1 MTALPGTSFQTATG
15 WAAELDVR
23 ADAAI
28 VYSTDKER
36 MDSWA
41 RRGYIV
47 QTMGG
52 FRTGDAYI
60 KEHPEEGQTIRDGT
74 ILTCGPGSYYMV
86 PTPARIRAMS
96 DFFVQAV
103 KNGSTAVIPEEPEF
117 FALAGY
123 SQSFKDEWHRYYGEP
138 WQDPATSH
146 DTRIRAEQLKGK
158 MEYRMIQS
166 IFDAVKAENAS
177 VTRMVAHHSPVNYH
191 GWGISFPFN
200 DFATMPDLQEA
211 IGQVWTGTART
222 PCMFR
227 GESRERTFENA
238 LLEYSSLVELYRGR
252 GKRLWFLADP
262 LEDNPD
268 RTMEDYRSNY
278 AHTLV
283 ASLMFP
289 EVNSYELLPWPDR
302 IYSRIPAEY
311 GTELGCVFNALREI
325 SRIPE
330 QPEPYFAIGVLIGD
344 SAAYQ
349 RADPDPNGLDG
360 FYGLTLPLLYE
371 GIPVRVAPIERVG
384 EPGFL
389 RSFRTLLLSYDF
401 FKPMTPRS
409 NTALAQWV
417 REGGKLI
424 LVGGSNAYNNAD
436 QWWRQQG
443 YASPDE
449 HLLRA
454 LGLSTKRAG
463 PGRETKP
470 EFKVVLAEDRDVRD
484 NSNLAEREIPLP
496 EDRKAGQPVLVRFGD
511 SQKAGGWGAY
521 LKQVRIASE
530 GREEVV
536 RPGTAQEQS
545 MLVDDMWTFVNADGA
560 RFADGL
566 GAFTYLVPDAGPGTK
581 VYATVGN
588 QFEVSVAAVPA
599 RTTADDVRSAFGR
612 LGTRYTLTD
621 PKMNPQ
627 KAADG
632 AASSFTASIGRGT
645 LVFLGDAAA
654 DFARDAGGARALVEE
669 VGQGASAQERMSWK
683 FSYSMDRG
691 PYRAVHPMGGTV
703 TLGGTWIDLLNNR
716 LPLLTAPKVGPGE
729 SRILRKVSTARE
741 PELLAGSY
749 ECRIVSSTA
758 ESMAVRNIGPVKVP
772 GALRVHT
779 AERKVWSVSCTDAG
793 GKPVVFEK
801 SEDAGTVYIT
811 FPGSP
816 DGVTVTIRWE

>member
-1 MTALPGTSFQTATG
+1 
-15 WAAELDVR
+15 
-23 ADAAI
+23 
-28 VYSTDKER
+28 
-36 MDSWA
+36 
-41 RRGYIV
+41 
-47 QTMGG
+47 
-52 FRTGDAYI
+52 
-60 KEHPEEGQTIRDGT
+60 
-74 ILTCGPGSYYMV
+74 
-86 PTPARIRAMS
+86 
-96 DFFVQAV
+96 
-103 KNGSTAVIPEEPEF
+103 
-117 FALAGY
+117 
-123 SQSFKDEWHRYYGEP
+123 
-138 WQDPATSH
+138 
-146 DTRIRAEQLKGK
+146 
-158 MEYRMIQS
+158 
-166 IFDAVKAENAS
+166 
-177 VTRMVAHHSPVNYH
+177 
-191 GWGISFPFN
+191 
-200 DFATMPDLQEA
+200 
-211 IGQVWTGTART
+211 
-222 PCMFR
+222 
-227 GESRERTFENA
+227 
-238 LLEYSSLVELYRGR
+238 
-252 GKRLWFLADP
+252 
-262 LEDNPD
+262 
-268 RTMEDYRSNY
+268 
-278 AHTLV
+278 
-283 ASLMFP
+283 
-289 EVNSYELLPWPDR
+289 
-302 IYSRIPAEY
+302 
-311 GTELGCVFNALREI
+311 
-325 SRIPE
+325 
-330 QPEPYFAIGVLIGD
+330 
-344 SAAYQ
+344 
-349 RADPDPNGLDG
+349 
-360 FYGLTLPLLYE
+360 
-371 GIPVRVAPIERVG
+371 
-384 EPGFL
+384 
-389 RSFRTLLLSYDF
+389 
-401 FKPMTPRS
+401 
-409 NTALAQWV
+409 
-417 REGGKLI
+417 
-424 LVGGSNAYNNAD
+424 
-436 QWWRQQG
+436 
-443 YASPDE
+443 
-449 HLLRA
+449 
-454 LGLSTKRAG
+454 
-463 PGRETKP
+463 
-470 EFKVVLAEDRDVRD
+470 VRD

-729 SRILRKVSTARE
+729 SRILRKVSAARE